1 MKGIKILC
9 ALLLALMHVQY
20 SAAQDETALIEK
32 VKQKLD
38 QVHDYVATGRMKTDV
53 AFIKAPVGT
62 VKIYYKQPDYFRLI
76 REGGISILPKGGVTV
91 NMNAIMATKSY
102 VALFAGNTVTDGF
115 PTRIVKLLPMNENND
130 IVLTTLYIDE
140 KNLLIR
146 KAITTTKENGTYQIN
161 MQYGRYSNLGLPDKV
176 IFTFNTQNYKIPK
189 GVTLEMDEPLT
200 DTDRKKMQQKN
211 GKVEI
216 DYASYTINKG
226 LPQGIFNN

>member
-1 MKGIKILC
+1 MV
-9 ALLLALMHVQY
+9 ALFITHN
-20 SAAQDETALIEK
+20 SNAQDETALIEK

-53 AFIKAPVGT
+53 AFIKAPVGN
-62 VKIYYKQPDYFRLI
+62 VKMYYKQPDNFRLI

-91 NMNAIMATKSY
+91 NLNTIMATKSY

-115 PTRIVKLLPMNENND
+115 PTKIVKLLPINENNA

-176 IFTFNTQNYKIPK
+176 IFTFNTHDYKIPK

-211 GKVEI
+211 GRVEI

-226 LPQGIFNN
+226 LPPGIFNN